1 MCPVVKIDIIEGK
14 STEYKNAVL
23 DGVHQAIIKT
33 FNVPESELLQGLYEL
48 PFNNFEYPQRQNCKR
63 HHHIDH
69 HVPGK
74 SLKIKR
80 ELYQRIVINLKKN
93 PGRW

>member
-63 HHHIDH
+63 HHHRDH
-69 HVPGK
+69 HVPGEE
-74 SLKIKR
+74 S
-80 ELYQRIVINLKKN
+80 
-93 PGRW
+93 